1 MAIVWFLSD
10 IVEERAKEKCLYGS
24 SLNLKS
30 GYTAR
35 PLWNEWKICGKKE
48 RVRVE
53 KERSLIKKQYETDL
67 GYYGLWNPKNNE
79 FCIRDIRNQ
88 TGKKDK
94 RSIHSGKRC
103 INWTKPALT
112 ELAAIAINI
121 PIPNQSVLPTL
132 EEAREE

>member
-53 KERSLIKKQYETDL
+53 KRKKFNQKT
-67 GYYGLWNPKNNE
+67 
-79 FCIRDIRNQ
+79 IRN
-88 TGKKDK
+88 
-94 RSIHSGKRC
+94 RSWIL
-103 INWTKPALT
+103 WP
-112 ELAAIAINI
+112 
-121 PIPNQSVLPTL
+121 L
-132 EEAREE
+132 ES

>member
-53 KERSLIKKQYETDL
+53 KERSLIKNNTKQILDIMAFGILKITNFVFEILETKQVKKIKEVFIVEKDVL
-67 GYYGLWNPKNNE
+67 IGLN
-79 FCIRDIRNQ
+79 
-88 TGKKDK
+88 
-94 RSIHSGKRC
+94 
-103 INWTKPALT
+103 L
-112 ELAAIAINI
+112 L
-121 PIPNQSVLPTL
+121 
-132 EEAREE
+132 